1 MAELLS
7 PKELAQKLGISLRT
21 LRRWRSMGFLP
32 EPIKLSARVVRWE
45 WENIRLWLQ
54 KFQERK
60 PRRKAQ
66 SRA

>member
-7 PKELAQKLGISLRT
+7 PKELARRLGISLRT
-21 LRRWRSMGFLP
+21 LRRWRSMGLLP
-32 EPIKLSARVVRWE
+32 EPIKLSSRIIRWN
-45 WENIRLWLQ
+45 WEDVKLWLE
-54 KFQERK
+54 KCQERK